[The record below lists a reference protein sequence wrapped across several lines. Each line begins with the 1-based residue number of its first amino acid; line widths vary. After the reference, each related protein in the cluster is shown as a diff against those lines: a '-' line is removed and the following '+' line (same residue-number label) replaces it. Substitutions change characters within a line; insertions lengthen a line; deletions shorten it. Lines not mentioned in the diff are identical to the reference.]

1 MQSLPAVSVAV
12 RFTYVLQEWA
22 LYNWSQAPPDIESA
36 SGVNLGVTEFGE
48 LPFGA
53 CEDPIG

>member
-1 MQSLPAVSVAV
+1 VSPAPPVTVAV

-22 LYNWSQAPPDIESA
+22 FNNWLQGPVDLDKPEEDNTA
-36 SGVNLGVTEFGE
+36 TEFSQ

-53 CEDPIG
+53 CEDPVR